1 MDRKAQEFARLI
13 IAAGWSQAEAARR
26 LRITPGAV
34 SQICSGKTRP
44 RDSTL
49 NLLKLM
55 VARENPEALAL
66 HDSAM
71 SPPLEAWEME
81 LLTEMRR
88 LPEAERQRLL
98 PLIKQMIRAMAT
110 PLRRTS
116 KG

>member
-1 MDRKAQEFARLI
+1 MVAGGGGAPFARH
-13 IAAGWSQAEAARR
+13 S
-26 LRITPGAV
+26 GAV

-66 HDSAM
+66 HESAM

-81 LLTEMRR
+81 LLTELRR

-98 PLIKQMIRAMAT
+98 PLIEQMIRAMAT